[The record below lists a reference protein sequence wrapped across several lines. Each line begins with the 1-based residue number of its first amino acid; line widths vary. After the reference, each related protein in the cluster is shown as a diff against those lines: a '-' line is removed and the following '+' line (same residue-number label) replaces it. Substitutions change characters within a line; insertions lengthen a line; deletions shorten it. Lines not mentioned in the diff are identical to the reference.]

1 MERGVLGQI
10 VMLFGTLSL
19 IAVGGANVLVPEI
32 HRQVVVAMAWMND
45 ATFAR
50 LLAIVQTAPGP
61 NVMLASIIGWHVAGL
76 AGLVAATFAILLP
89 SSLIAFVCSRGLTRF
104 SDRSVVKIMTVALV
118 PVALGLMLASGMV
131 AAVAAGAGLL
141 GFAITAATLLATLR
155 TSLNPLVS
163 MLAGTLVYVAAW
175 LLGFV

>member
-1 MERGVLGQI
+1 MERGVIGQI
-10 VMLFGTLSL
+10 VMLFASLSL

-32 HRQVVVAMAWMND
+32 HRQVVGVMAWMND

-118 PVALGLMLASGMV
+118 PIALGLMLASGMV
-131 AAVAAGAGLL
+131 ATLAADAGIL
-141 GFAITAATLLATLR
+141 GFAITAATLLLTLR

-163 MLAGTLVYVAAW
+163 MLAGTLVYFAAW

>member
-10 VMLFGTLSL
+10 VLLFGTLSL

-32 HRQVVVAMAWMND
+32 HRQVVGVMAWMND

-104 SDRSVVKIMTVALV
+104 SDSSVVKIMTVALV
-118 PVALGLMLASGMV
+118 PIALGLMLASGMV
-131 AAVAAGAGLL
+131 ATLAAGAGIL
-141 GFAITAATLLATLR
+141 GFAITAATLLLTLR
-155 TSLNPLVS
+155 TSLNPLIS
-163 MLAGTLVYVAAW
+163 MLAGTLVYFAAW

>member
-1 MERGVLGQI
+1 MERGVIGQI
-10 VMLFGTLSL
+10 VMLFASLSL

-32 HRQVVVAMAWMND
+32 HRQVVGVMAWMND

-118 PVALGLMLASGMV
+118 PIALGLMLASGMV
-131 AAVAAGAGLL
+131 ATLAAGAGIL
-141 GFAITAATLLATLR
+141 GFAITAATLLLTLR
-155 TSLNPLVS
+155 TSLNPLIS
-163 MLAGTLVYVAAW
+163 MLAGTLVYFAAW